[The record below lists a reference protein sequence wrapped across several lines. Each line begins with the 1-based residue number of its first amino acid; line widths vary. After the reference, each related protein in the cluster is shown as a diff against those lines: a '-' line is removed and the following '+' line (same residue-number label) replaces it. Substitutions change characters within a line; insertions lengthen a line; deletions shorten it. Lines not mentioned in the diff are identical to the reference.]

1 MTQTADRL
9 ARILATTPL
18 RLADVS
24 EAEASHSSAPGHW
37 SKKQVLGHLIDSAS
51 NNHQRFVRAQLAAS
65 YEGPSYEQEGW
76 VNTQSYA
83 TENWPDLVNLWLL
96 YNRHLLHIIRNVN
109 QAALPVPF
117 VANAQFE
124 FSLAVLGHARHGRQF
139 HADSRQTF
147 AGAHGIGQYHRQQSA
162 DAHQGNAGRRWRHR
176 ANQCERQHHHRHPEQ
191 QPETGNDHRLE
202 FKF

>member
-9 ARILATTPL
+9 ARILAATPL

-65 YEGPSYEQEGW
+65 YEGPSYEQAGW

-96 YNRHLLHIIRNVN
+96 YNRHLLHIMRTMPE
-109 QAALPVPF
+109 AALPVPCAIGGSEP
-117 VANAQFE
+117 VPLSEVISSYVDHMEHHLAQI
-124 FSLAVLGHARHGRQF
+124 LG
-139 HADSRQTF
+139 
-147 AGAHGIGQYHRQQSA
+147 
-162 DAHQGNAGRRWRHR
+162 
-176 ANQCERQHHHRHPEQ
+176 
-191 QPETGNDHRLE
+191 
-202 FKF
+202 